1 VSAGT
6 NPDPGDLADIPEEEK
21 LAALKYLID
30 EDFVEVVERE
40 DGLYIRITEQGA
52 KLA

>member
-1 VSAGT
+1 VSAAKD
-6 NPDPGDLADIPEEEK
+6 PDSGDLADISEEEK
-21 LAALKYLID
+21 MAALKYLID
-30 EDFVEVVERE
+30 EDFVEVIEQE

>member
-1 VSAGT
+1 M
-6 NPDPGDLADIPEEEK
+6 
-21 LAALKYLID
+21 AALKYLID
-30 EDFVEVVERE
+30 EDFVEVIEQE

>member
-1 VSAGT
+1 MSTAT
-6 NPDPGDLADIPEEEK
+6 DPEPDDLAKIPEEEK

-30 EDFVEVVERE
+30 EDFVEVVEKE

-52 KLA
+52 RLA

>member
-1 VSAGT
+1 MD
-6 NPDPGDLADIPEEEK
+6 PDPDGLSDIPEEEK

-30 EDFVEVVERE
+30 EDFVEVVEKE